1 MSTIL
6 KLKNLW
12 ELDEDGLDE
21 LTIMKLNKQRRFV
34 LLIFIVTVINGLL
47 LPVFL
52 IFLLQVSN

>member
-1 MSTIL
+1 L